1 MKWPAAGSGRSE
13 RFPARTP
20 LVRSMPALAVLFLLL
35 FALPVAAQDSVLPTL
50 EALRGQYPTPMSEA
64 QLGELLNRVAAQHR
78 FEGWGL
84 HKKDG
89 GQRCPQPQG
98 VSISC
103 DLLVHG
109 PTQNV
114 YDVLVDSTGEARP
127 MFQLVGTINSMANF
141 VAPTV
146 AAEPVPVPVPPSP
159 TPAPV
164 PVPVPPASTDLGPIL
179 DLMAGL
185 ERQIGILRVENHQ
198 DHEATRGQIAL
209 LAKQVEGI
217 VLPPLPA
224 EPLPN
229 PGTVVPDS
237 GSALG
242 SAFTFAAKYILPAV
256 VTAIA
261 TWQAT
266 KAPAVP

>member
-1 MKWPAAGSGRSE
+1 MAERAGVEPTCGEPRRASNALPYQLGDLSTAKKWPAAGNGRSG

-20 LVRSMPALAVLFLLL
+20 LVRSMPALAVIILLL
-35 FALPVAAQDSVLPTL
+35 FALPVAAQDSILPTL
-50 EALRGQYPTPMSEA
+50 EALRGQYPTPLSEA

-127 MFQLVGTINSMANF
+127 RS
-141 VAPTV
+141 APRSW
-146 AAEPVPVPVPPSP
+146 PSC
-159 TPAPV
+159 
-164 PVPVPPASTDLGPIL
+164 
-179 DLMAGL
+179 
-185 ERQIGILRVENHQ
+185 
-198 DHEATRGQIAL
+198 
-209 LAKQVEGI
+209 
-217 VLPPLPA
+217 
-224 EPLPN
+224 
-229 PGTVVPDS
+229 
-237 GSALG
+237 
-242 SAFTFAAKYILPAV
+242 
-256 VTAIA
+256 
-261 TWQAT
+261 
-266 KAPAVP
+266 